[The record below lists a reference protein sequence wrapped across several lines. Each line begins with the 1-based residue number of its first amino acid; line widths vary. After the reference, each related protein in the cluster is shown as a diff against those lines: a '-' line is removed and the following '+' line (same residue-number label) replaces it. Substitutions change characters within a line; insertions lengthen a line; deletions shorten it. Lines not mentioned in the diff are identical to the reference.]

1 MGKGQRAHLPLF
13 LKARLFRIS
22 YEFRI
27 MLGMLGMRGR
37 FLALSARSQ

>member
-27 MLGMLGMRGR
+27 MLGMRGR